1 MASKLARMPG
11 KGIDHTT
18 CPKARI
24 SRSLWT
30 QTEKTFANILLKSLK
45 SKVIVFVK
53 VRVLDVIELVD
64 EPDKRRLF
72 FWRDI
77 LGDKHFDYVVCRR
90 ETLEPLLA
98 VELDDPQVRRRSS
111 TADDVK
117 ATAARNAGFPLVRFS
132 AASNLT
138 PELVRQK
145 LIAEYRLAR
154 AGPLPEEMG

>member
-1 MASKLARMPG
+1 MLG

-18 CPKARI
+18 CPKARVA
-24 SRSLWT
+24 RSLWSA
-30 QTEKTFANILLKSLK
+30 TEKAFANVLMKAFQK
-45 SKVIVFVK
+45 KVNVFIK
-53 VRVLDVIELVD
+53 VRVLDVIELDGKGVD
-64 EPDKRRLF
+64 RRQLF

-90 ETLEPLLA
+90 DTLEPILA
-98 VELDDPQVRRRSS
+98 VELDDPTVPRRST

-117 ATAARNAGFPLVRFS
+117 STAARNAGFPVVRFS
-132 AASNLT
+132 AGANLT
-138 PELVRQK
+138 PELVRQM

>member
-1 MASKLARMPG
+1 MSPSPKPR
-11 KGIDHTT
+11 GIDHTT
-18 CPKARI
+18 CPRARVA
-24 SRSLWT
+24 RSLWSAA
-30 QTEKTFANILLKSLK
+30 ERAFAEVLMRALRR
-45 SKVIVFVK
+45 KVTVFLK
-53 VRVLDVIELVD
+53 VRVLDVIELYD
-64 EPDKRRLF
+64 EPDRRRLF

-90 ETLEPLLA
+90 ETLQPLLA
-98 VELDDPQVRRRSS
+98 VELDDPTVPKKST

-132 AASNLT
+132 AGSNLT

>member
-1 MASKLARMPG
+1 MPG

-24 SRSLWT
+24 AGSLWT
-30 QTEKTFANILLKSLK
+30 TTEKAFADILMKAFK
-45 SKVIVFVK
+45 RKVNVFLK
-53 VRVLDVIELVD
+53 VRVLDVIELID
-64 EPDKRRLF
+64 EPNKRRLF

-77 LGDKHFDYVVCRR
+77 LGDKHFDYVVCRS

-98 VELDDPQVRRRSS
+98 VELDDPNTRRRLTS
-111 TADDVK
+111 ADDVK
-117 ATAARNAGFPLVRFS
+117 ATAARNAGLPLVRFS
-132 AASNLT
+132 AAVNLT

-154 AGPLPEEMG
+154 AGPLPAEMG

>member
-1 MASKLARMPG
+1 MPT
-11 KGIDHTT
+11 KGIDHAT

-24 SRSLWT
+24 ARSLWNAS
-30 QTEKTFANILLKSLK
+30 EKAFAEMLLKAMK
-45 SKVIVFVK
+45 KKVVVFLK
-53 VRVLDVIELVD
+53 VRVLDVIELD
-64 EPDKRRLF
+64 PAGTTRNQLF

-90 ETLEPLLA
+90 DTLEPLLA
-98 VELDDPQVRRRSS
+98 VELDDPRVPRPST

-132 AASNLT
+132 AGKMLT